1 MVIGFRVGVPD
12 EKCFGAH
19 RVRPSEHL
27 RLLGELRRLSLT
39 VAMRMCVSPP
49 PGDRER
55 GPGPGASPPEDPGA
69 SPGGVELVMSPQVA
83 LREVGSRESSAGGLC
98 RAGLARREAGW
109 TASRWARITQSG
121 NWPAP
126 DSARTASGPTTRAS
140 QIPAPSHPVSAC
152 SARTCLDPRERLP
165 GIRSRGSGDDLA
177 TRAARPVRRRGR
189 GSRRGPS
196 WPPARPTRTSSSTPA
211 REPARA
217 RRRDFGL
224 DNTHPIYVITTKPL
238 KFIQRAHGGAL
249 LFGPSICGW
258 TTVVQPSFSRVEC
271 ASRGPGCSGAGRRGP
286 RDRRVTAEHVT

>member
-1 MVIGFRVGVPD
+1 MRVSAPGGSGTRPGTWRVP
-12 EKCFGAH
+12 A
-19 RVRPSEHL
+19 
-27 RLLGELRRLSLT
+27 
-39 VAMRMCVSPP
+39 
-49 PGDRER
+49 
-55 GPGPGASPPEDPGA
+55 PEDPGA
-69 SPGGVELVMSPQVA
+69 SPGGVELVMSPGLA
-83 LREVGSRESSAGGLC
+83 LRKPGST
-98 RAGLARREAGW
+98 RAGLSTHRLGPDDPRQPDPRPIP
-109 TASRWARITQSG
+109 SRLA
-121 NWPAP
+121 
-126 DSARTASGPTTRAS
+126 
-140 QIPAPSHPVSAC
+140 
-152 SARTCLDPRERLP
+152 PRERVLTREIVTRP
-165 GIRSRGSGDDLA
+165 ARTSAGDTISRIADDLA

-224 DNTHPIYVITTKPL
+224 DNTHPIYVITTKPP

-286 RDRRVTAEHVT
+286 RDRWVIAEHVT

>member
-69 SPGGVELVMSPQVA
+69 SPGGVELVMSPGLA
-83 LREVGSRESSAGGLC
+83 LCEAGSQESSAGGLC

-140 QIPAPSHPVSAC
+140 QIPAPSHPVSAG
-152 SARTCLDPRERLP
+152 SARTCLDSRDRHPTCENVCRGYDLAGRPTISRPRRRARCGGADEGRGGVRPGRQQDQRERAHRHRP
-165 GIRSRGSGDDLA
+165 GN
-177 TRAARPVRRRGR
+177 PHGR
-189 GSRRGPS
+189 GDETS
-196 WPPARPTRTSSSTPA
+196 ALTTRTRFTSS
-211 REPARA
+211 R
-217 RRRDFGL
+217 
-224 DNTHPIYVITTKPL
+224 
-238 KFIQRAHGGAL
+238 
-249 LFGPSICGW
+249 PS
-258 TTVVQPSFSRVEC
+258 P
-271 ASRGPGCSGAGRRGP
+271 
-286 RDRRVTAEHVT
+286 

>member
-1 MVIGFRVGVPD
+1 MGFRVGVPD
-12 EKCFGAH
+12 EKCFGAY

-140 QIPAPSHPVSAC
+140 QIPAPSHPIPSRLA
-152 SARTCLDPRERLP
+152 PRERVLTRENVCR
-165 GIRSRGSGDDLA
+165 GYDLEDRRRSRDPGGAPGAAARTRVAAGSVLPASKTDANELIDTSPGARTGAA
-177 TRAARPVRRRGR
+177 TRLRP
-189 GSRRGPS
+189 
-196 WPPARPTRTSSSTPA
+196 
-211 REPARA
+211 
-217 RRRDFGL
+217 
-224 DNTHPIYVITTKPL
+224 
-238 KFIQRAHGGAL
+238 
-249 LFGPSICGW
+249 
-258 TTVVQPSFSRVEC
+258 
-271 ASRGPGCSGAGRRGP
+271 
-286 RDRRVTAEHVT
+286 

>member
-1 MVIGFRVGVPD
+1 MSALINGHDEDVRVSVP
-12 EKCFGAH
+12 GRSGTRPGTR
-19 RVRPSEHL
+19 RVPARGSGRRP
-27 RLLGELRRLSLT
+27 R
-39 VAMRMCVSPP
+39 
-49 PGDRER
+49 
-55 GPGPGASPPEDPGA
+55 
-69 SPGGVELVMSPQVA
+69 
-83 LREVGSRESSAGGLC
+83 GSRIGDVTSGRIAPG
-98 RAGLARREAGW
+98 GLARIERRRIV
-109 TASRWARITQSG
+109 SRWARTARGGMDCVALGSHYASRAR
-121 NWPAP
+121 PAP
-126 DSARTASGPTTRAS
+126 DSARTASGPTTRTS
-140 QIPAPSHPVSAC
+140 QIPAPSHPVSAG
-152 SARTCLDPRERLP
+152 STRTCLDPRERLP

-224 DNTHPIYVITTKPL
+224 DNTHPIYVITTKPP
-238 KFIQRAHGGAL
+238 KVIQRAHGGAL
-249 LFGPSICGW
+249 LFGPFICGW

>member
-1 MVIGFRVGVPD
+1 MALDFRVGVPG

-19 RVRPSEHL
+19 RVRPSEHP
-27 RLLGELRRLSLT
+27 RLLGESCQLSLT
-39 VAMRMCVSPP
+39 VTMRTRVSPS

-83 LREVGSRESSAGGLC
+83 LRQVGSQESSAGGLC

-109 TASRWARITQSG
+109 TASRWARITQAG

-140 QIPAPSHPVSAC
+140 QIPAPSHPVSTG

-196 WPPARPTRTSSSTPA
+196 CPPARPTRTSSSTPA

-224 DNTHPIYVITTKPL
+224 DNTHPIYVITTKPP
-238 KFIQRAHGGAL
+238 KVIQRAHGGAL
-249 LFGPSICGW
+249 LFGSFMCGW
-258 TTVVQPSFSRVEC
+258 TTVVRPSFSGARC
-271 ASRGPGCSGAGRRGP
+271 ASRRPGRGGAGRRGP
-286 RDRRVTAEHVT
+286 RDRRVTAEIVT

>member
-1 MVIGFRVGVPD
+1 M
-12 EKCFGAH
+12 
-19 RVRPSEHL
+19 
-27 RLLGELRRLSLT
+27 
-39 VAMRMCVSPP
+39 
-49 PGDRER
+49 
-55 GPGPGASPPEDPGA
+55 
-69 SPGGVELVMSPQVA
+69 MSPQVA
-83 LREVGSRESSAGGLC
+83 LRQAGSQESSAGGLC

-109 TASRWARITQSG
+109 TASHWARITQAG
-121 NWPAP
+121 PGPRRTQHAPPRARRPAP
-126 DSARTASGPTTRAS
+126 ARSPPHP
-140 QIPAPSHPVSAC
+140 IPSRPA
-152 SARTCLDPRERLP
+152 PRERVLTREIVTRP
-165 GIRSRGSGDDLA
+165 ARTSAGDTISRIADDLA
-177 TRAARPVRRRGR
+177 TRAAPPVRRRGR

-249 LFGPSICGW
+249 LFGPFICGW

>member
-1 MVIGFRVGVPD
+1 M
-12 EKCFGAH
+12 
-19 RVRPSEHL
+19 
-27 RLLGELRRLSLT
+27 
-39 VAMRMCVSPP
+39 
-49 PGDRER
+49 
-55 GPGPGASPPEDPGA
+55 
-69 SPGGVELVMSPQVA
+69 VMSPGLA
-83 LREVGSRESSAGGLC
+83 LCEAGSQESSAGGLC

-140 QIPAPSHPVSAC
+140 QIPAPSHPVSAG

-165 GIRSRGSGDDLA
+165 GIRSRGSPTISRPGR
-177 TRAARPVRRRGR
+177 RARCGGADEGR
-189 GSRRGPS
+189 GGV
-196 WPPARPTRTSSSTPA
+196 RPGRQQDQRERAHRHRT

-224 DNTHPIYVITTKPL
+224 DNAHPIYVITTKPP
-238 KFIQRAHGGAL
+238 KVIQRAHGGAL
-249 LFGPSICGW
+249 LFGPLTFRW

>member
-1 MVIGFRVGVPD
+1 M
-12 EKCFGAH
+12 
-19 RVRPSEHL
+19 
-27 RLLGELRRLSLT
+27 
-39 VAMRMCVSPP
+39 
-49 PGDRER
+49 
-55 GPGPGASPPEDPGA
+55 
-69 SPGGVELVMSPQVA
+69 VMSPGLA

-140 QIPAPSHPVSAC
+140 QIPAPSHPVSVG

-165 GIRSRGSGDDLA
+165 GIRSRGSPDDLA
-177 TRAARPVRRRGR
+177 TRAARPVRRRVR

-196 WPPARPTRTSSSTPA
+196 CPPARPTRTSSSTPA

-224 DNTHPIYVITTKPL
+224 DNAHPIYVITTKPP
-238 KFIQRAHGGAL
+238 KVIQRAHGGAL
-249 LFGPSICGW
+249 LFRSFMCGW
-258 TTVVQPSFSRVEC
+258 TTVVRPSFSRVKRV
-271 ASRGPGCSGAGRRGP
+271 SRRPGRGGAGRRGP
-286 RDRRVTAEHVT
+286 RDRRVIAEHVT

>member
-1 MVIGFRVGVPD
+1 MALDFRVGAPG

-69 SPGGVELVMSPQVA
+69 SPGGVELVMSPGLA

-140 QIPAPSHPVSAC
+140 QIPAPSHPVSVG

-165 GIRSRGSGDDLA
+165 GIRSRGSPDDLA
-177 TRAARPVRRRGR
+177 TRAARPVRRRVR

-196 WPPARPTRTSSSTPA
+196 CPPARPTRTSSSTPA

-224 DNTHPIYVITTKPL
+224 DNAHPIYVITTKPP
-238 KFIQRAHGGAL
+238 KVIQRAHGGAL
-249 LFGPSICGW
+249 LFRSFMCGW
-258 TTVVQPSFSRVEC
+258 TTVVRPSFSRVKRV
-271 ASRGPGCSGAGRRGP
+271 SRRPGRGGAGHRGP
-286 RDRRVTAEHVT
+286 RDRRVIAEHVT